1 MITCITIWRI
11 TTLLLFA
18 KMESANVN
26 ENTQNGGISHLK
38 VESMTESYSKR
49 FLREQR
55 ASPSHLH
62 TVVFAIKKL
71 HMDELRVKLEDI
83 SDPFSPNYGKHL
95 TRVQITNMTSNF
107 EGRSKLLRFFENH
120 SQQQTVEAVKIVK
133 VTPYSDFVFAE
144 ASVKLWESFFDTEFF
159 FFRMKNQKNRIPL
172 DEGDILVIVR
182 WCFPYSVV
190 LLQQE

>member
-1 MITCITIWRI
+1 MGMIALITVLRI
-11 TTLLLFA
+11 THLFA
-18 KMESANVN
+18 NTESAKVN
-26 ENTQNGGISHLK
+26 ENVLNGDFSHFK
-38 VESMTESYSKR
+38 VESMMESYSER
-49 FLREQR
+49 FLKEQR
-55 ASPSHLH
+55 APPSHQH

-107 EGRSKLLRFFENH
+107 EGRSKLLLFLENH
-120 SQQQTVEAVKIVK
+120 SRRYKETVNIVK

-159 FFRMKNQKNRIPL
+159 FFRMKNQKNRIPA

-190 LLQQE
+190 LLQHE

>member
-1 MITCITIWRI
+1 MIAFLTILRI
-11 TTLLLFA
+11 ALLFA
-18 KMESANVN
+18 NTESAKVN
-26 ENTQNGGISHLK
+26 ENALNGDFSHLK
-38 VESMTESYSKR
+38 VESMMESYSER
-49 FLREQR
+49 FLKEQR
-55 ASPSHLH
+55 ASPSHQH
-62 TVVFAIKKL
+62 TVVFALEKL

-107 EGRSKLLRFFENH
+107 EGRSKLLRFLENH
-120 SQQQTVEAVKIVK
+120 SRRYNEEVKIVK

-144 ASVKLWESFFDTEFF
+144 TSVKLWESFFDTEFF

-172 DEGDILVIVR
+172 DAGDILVIVR

-190 LLQQE
+190 LLQHE